1 MLSKETLESVHFSFR
16 QKIYAK
22 FRNYIFIAI
31 EKKIK
36 ENDKIKAKFNKLI
49 MENAKN
55 YKLANSYKKV
65 VREAKVDW
73 KDLEIRTK
81 YIFINDDIY
90 KSLNLN
96 LYNWFK
102 TEIEKIDSNAK
113 YNPYNDKLVDNEKIS
128 VYVEHIVQ
136 WCKKNYNRM
145 SQIKKLKREYKEKWD
160 LKNEDYY
167 KNYYINNK
175 EDFKN
180 RYENNKDTIKEKYE
194 NNKNEVRD
202 RGEINQEFNA
212 KRHLNSKN
220 LVLEY
225 ALKMLAND
233 EKLTIRTLNTTL
245 TNNNEKLGTTQISL
259 YLKEL
264 RSEGLINE

>member
-1 MLSKETLESVHFSFR
+1 MLSKEILESVHFSFR

-36 ENDKIKAKFNKLI
+36 ENVKIKAKFNKLI

-65 VREAKVDW
+65 VKEAKVDW

-81 YIFINDDIY
+81 YVFLNDDRY
-90 KSLNLN
+90 KSLNVN

-102 TEIEKIDSNAK
+102 TEIEKIDFEAK
-113 YNPYNDKLVDNEKIS
+113 YNPYNNKLIDDKLILL
-128 VYVEHIVQ
+128 YVEYIVE

-145 SQIKKLKREYKEKWD
+145 SQIKKMKREYKQKWD
-160 LKNEDYY
+160 LENEDYY

-180 RYENNKDTIKEKYE
+180 RYENNKNTIKEKYE
-194 NNKNEVRD
+194 NNKGEVRD

-245 TNNNEKLGTTQISL
+245 ANNNQKLGITQISL

-264 RSEGLINE
+264 RSEGLIDE